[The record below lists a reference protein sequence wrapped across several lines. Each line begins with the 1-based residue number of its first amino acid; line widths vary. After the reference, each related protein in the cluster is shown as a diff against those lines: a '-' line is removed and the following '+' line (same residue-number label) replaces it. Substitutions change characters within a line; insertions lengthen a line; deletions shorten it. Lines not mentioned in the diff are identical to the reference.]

1 MTMSSERPVR
11 TDLLL
16 VFLLLYAAASLTHF
30 AHNAEFLGDYPNM
43 PAWLSPAL
51 VYGAWLGV
59 TAVGVV
65 GFFLI
70 RRGYQ
75 LTGLAVLGV
84 YGVLGLDSLTHY
96 MLAPLSAHTF
106 TMNLTIWLDVASA
119 VLLLAAVVGL
129 AWKRLRMTPSSS

>member
-1 MTMSSERPVR
+1 MNSERPAIR

-16 VFLLLYAAASLTHF
+16 IFLLPYGAASLFHY

-59 TAVGVV
+59 TVV
-65 GFFLI
+65 GLTGYFLI

-75 LTGLAVLGV
+75 LAGLAVLGG
-84 YGVLGLDSLTHY
+84 YGALGLDGLGHY
-96 MLAPLSAHTF
+96 TLAPLSAHTF
-106 TMNLTIWLDVASA
+106 TMNMSIWLEAATA
-119 VLLLAAVVGL
+119 VLLLTALVSL
-129 AWKRLRMTPSSS
+129 MLRRLRK

>member
-1 MTMSSERPVR
+1 MNAMVMNDKRPAIR

-16 VFLLLYAAASLTHF
+16 ILLLPYTAASLFHY

-59 TAVGVV
+59 TAVGLA

-70 RRGYQ
+70 RLGYQ
-75 LTGLAVLGV
+75 LAGLAVLGV
-84 YGVLGLDSLTHY
+84 YGALGLDGLGHY
-96 MLAPLSAHTF
+96 ALAPLSGHTF
-106 TMNLTIWLDVASA
+106 TMNASIWLEAATA
-119 VLLLAAVVGL
+119 VLLLTAVVGL
-129 AWKRLRMTPSSS
+129 MLRRLRA

>member
-1 MTMSSERPVR
+1 MLSVKVMNSERPAIR

-16 VFLLLYAAASLTHF
+16 ILLVPYGAASLFHY

-59 TAVGVV
+59 TVV
-65 GFFLI
+65 GLAGYFLI

-75 LTGLAVLGV
+75 LAGLAVLGV
-84 YGVLGLDSLTHY
+84 YGALGLDGLGHY
-96 MLAPLSAHTF
+96 TLAPLSAHTF
-106 TMNLTIWLDVASA
+106 TMNMSIWLEAATA
-119 VLLLAAVVGL
+119 VLLLTALVGL
-129 AWKRLRMTPSSS
+129 MLRRLRK